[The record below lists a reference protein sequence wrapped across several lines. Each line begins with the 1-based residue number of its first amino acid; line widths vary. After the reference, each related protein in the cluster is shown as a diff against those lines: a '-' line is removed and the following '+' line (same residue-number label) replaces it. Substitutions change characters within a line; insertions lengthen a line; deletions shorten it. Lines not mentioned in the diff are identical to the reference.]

1 MERLRELIVSGE
13 GVREIKSIDTH
24 ISSLSKINSRT
35 NELLATLNE
44 LKSAGVES
52 VIHIDSS
59 QRVIRLKGSNM
70 LGLAMQKDATFER
83 VKNGFL
89 TKVTIGNTSVEAVLK
104 SIDVFNIEREKRA
117 FVFSD
122 TGLKARDLYEFI
134 EHVGSVDIKRIEHY
148 FYNGDFRRWLVV
160 VEKKGL
166 AASFK
171 RLESKGLLGKQ
182 LRSRIILTTK
192 NYVKGRVK
200 KEVKEKIKRKLKE
213 RLLSAM
219 EEL

>member
-13 GVREIKSIDTH
+13 GVKEIKGIDVH
-24 ISSLSKINSRT
+24 INSLSEINSRT
-35 NELLATLNE
+35 KELLATLNE
-44 LKSAGVES
+44 LKGAGVES

-59 QRVIRLKGSNM
+59 QGVIKLKGSDM

-89 TKVTIGNTSVEAVLK
+89 TKVAIGNTSIEAVLK

-117 FVFSD
+117 FIFSD
-122 TGLKARDLYEFI
+122 AGLKARDLYEFI
-134 EHVGSVDIKRIEHY
+134 EHMGSVDTRRIEHY

-160 VEKKGL
+160 AEKKGL

-171 RLESKGLLGKQ
+171 RLESKGLLGNE
-182 LRSRIILTTK
+182 LRSRLILATK

-200 KEVKEKIKRKLKE
+200 KEVKEKIKRELKE

>member
-1 MERLRELIVSGE
+1 MKEIGSIDLHINSLS
-13 GVREIKSIDTH
+13 EIKSKT
-24 ISSLSKINSRT
+24 K
-35 NELLATLNE
+35 ELLATLNE
-44 LKSAGVES
+44 LKGAGVES
-52 VIHIDSS
+52 VIHVDSS
-59 QRVIRLKGSNM
+59 QGVIRLKGGDM
-70 LGLAMQKDATFER
+70 LGLAMQRDATFDR

-89 TKVTIGNTSVEAVLK
+89 TKVAIGKTSVEAVLK

-117 FVFSD
+117 FIFSD
-122 TGLKARDLYEFI
+122 AGLKARDLYEFI
-134 EHVGSVDIKRIEHY
+134 EHLGSVDARCIEHY

-171 RLESKGLLGKQ
+171 RLESKGLLGKR
-182 LRSRIILTTK
+182 LRSRLILATK

-200 KEVKEKIKRKLKE
+200 KEVKEKIKKELKE
-213 RLLSAM
+213 KLLSAM